1 MLATVPSPSPC
12 WALVSWDLGEDL
24 GTRGW
29 GLRVGS
35 RPRLSPASARDPLGS
50 GGDSQRGLS
59 WAWRDQGLFLVLDT
73 GVETGQTQE
82 RPEGRR
88 GGRPPGKGL
97 EAAAGRK
104 LSLE

>member
-1 MLATVPSPSPC
+1 M
-12 WALVSWDLGEDL
+12 
-24 GTRGW
+24 
-29 GLRVGS
+29 GS
-35 RPRLSPASARDPLGS
+35 RPRLSPASARDPLGPWE
-50 GGDSQRGLS
+50 DSQWGLS
-59 WAWRDQGLFLVLDT
+59 WAWRDQGLFRVLDT
-73 GVETGQTQE
+73 GMEKGQTQE